1 MRKTWTLMTAVI
13 ICAGLHA
20 GCGGS
25 QDDAAPPTSSGP
37 EGVVLTMLRALAD
50 GNGVAMAACYDCSIE
65 DKEYLIKT
73 MPLQMTI
80 HKLIDAGS
88 KAYGK
93 NVWLETTLKARVGMV
108 KADLETAEDNIQSE
122 ITGDIAKCILRGL
135 PRELILR
142 KKGEKWLIVPRPSQ
156 IPSLS
161 LRGGRLASM
170 AETKEAID
178 AIIPKV
184 SAGKIPVDDMC
195 NEIRNIL
202 NR

>member
-122 ITGDIAKCILRGL
+122 ITGDIAKNVGVVRRIE
-135 PRELILR
+135 RELGLEALR
-142 KKGEKWLIVPRPSQ
+142 CHTDTQIAGALGAALYARELAQKKRKSP
-156 IPSLS
+156 
-161 LRGGRLASM
+161 
-170 AETKEAID
+170 
-178 AIIPKV
+178 
-184 SAGKIPVDDMC
+184 
-195 NEIRNIL
+195 
-202 NR
+202 